1 MDVTTPALQ
10 REPRPRTRELK
21 TLRLADVP
29 SAGGKGANLGELFA
43 AGLEVPP
50 GFVVTADAYLDAM
63 TRAGLRAALLDEA
76 RAVDVDDPASL
87 RAGAEELR
95 RRVAEAG
102 LPADVRAEVGRSLRA
117 LGPNARVAVRSSAT
131 LEDAPGTS
139 FAGMNETYTDVSGEE
154 AVCAAIVRCW
164 QSLWSPRSMAYRA
177 AHALDAEPAIAVVVQ
192 ALVAAD
198 RAGVVFTA
206 DPATGD
212 TSRVVVEAAF
222 GLGEVV
228 VSGAVQPDTYV
239 LDKASGA
246 LIELRV
252 GTKSFELVESEGR
265 QERRDVPP
273 ERQRTRALSD
283 ADLRSLVDRA
293 VRIEAHHQRPQDV
306 EWAFSGGKLWIL
318 QSRPITTLHPSR
330 SGALPGE
337 APLLVSGL
345 GAAPGRASGPVR
357 VLDAP
362 EAGAALRSGEILV
375 APMTSPDWLPT
386 LRRAAAVVTDSG
398 GMTCHAAIVSR
409 ELRIPCVVGTRDAT
423 RTLRDGELVTV
434 DGLAGRVT
442 AGDGA
447 RAPAAPVSSVQIV
460 RHAGPPSPSRVEDAG
475 GEPTATRLLLNVAS
489 TRDLDELAALDVD
502 GVGLVR
508 AELMLLEALDGVHP
522 QTLVAEGRHE
532 TFVAKMSASLT
543 AIGQAFAPRPVV
555 YRTHDFRT
563 NEFRALR
570 GGERWELHEENPM
583 IGLRGCFRYVTDP
596 TVFEL
601 ELDVLARV
609 RSRCPNVHL
618 MIPFVRTRWELER
631 CLERIDRHAIAR
643 DRSLLRWVMAEVPS
657 VAYWIPAYA
666 RLGIHGVSIGSND
679 LTQLVLGVDRDSA
692 TCAALF
698 DERDEAVLDAIFR
711 IVHAARQSGLTSS
724 ICGQAP
730 STRPEIVERLVAMG
744 IDSISVTPDALGPA
758 RRAVARAERR
768 LLLAAARGR
777 A

>member
-1 MDVTTPALQ
+1 MDVTTRALE
-10 REPRPRTRELK
+10 REPRPRTRDLK
-21 TLRLADVP
+21 TLRLSDV
-29 SAGGKGANLGELFA
+29 SAAGGKGANLGELLA
-43 AGLEVPP
+43 LGVEVPP

-63 TRAGLRAALLDEA
+63 ARAGLRGVLLAKAHALNA
-76 RAVDVDDPASL
+76 DDPESL
-87 RAGAEELR
+87 RAGADELR

-117 LGPNARVAVRSSAT
+117 LGPNARVVVRSSAT

-177 AHALDAEPAIAVVVQ
+177 AHGLTVEPAIAVIVQ
-192 ALVAAD
+192 ALVAAE

-212 TSRVVVEAAF
+212 TARVVVEAAF

-239 LDKASGA
+239 LDKATGA
-246 LIELRV
+246 LLELRV
-252 GTKSFELVESEGR
+252 GSKAFEIVESEGR

-283 ADLRSLVDRA
+283 AELRLLVEQTA
-293 VRIEAHHQRPQDV
+293 RIEAHHQRPQDI
-306 EWAFSGGKLWIL
+306 EWALAGGRLWIV
-318 QSRPITTLHPSR
+318 QSRPITTLHAARTTGP
-330 SGALPGE
+330 GGE
-337 APLLVSGL
+337 ARMLVAGL

-357 VLDAP
+357 VLASP
-362 EAGAALRSGEILV
+362 EAGAALHTGEVLV
-375 APMTSPDWLPT
+375 APMTSPDWMPT
-386 LRRAAAVVTDSG
+386 LRRAAAVVTDGG

-423 RTLRDGELVTV
+423 RALRDGELVTV

-447 RAPAAPVSSVQIV
+447 RAPAAPASSVQIV
-460 RHAGPPSPSRVEDAG
+460 RQAGPPSPARPEDAG

-489 TRDLDELAALDVD
+489 TRDLEEVAALDSD

-532 TFVAKMSASLT
+532 TFVTKMSASLT
-543 AIGQAFAPRPVV
+543 AIGDAFAPRPVI

-570 GGERWELHEENPM
+570 GGERWEPREENPM

-596 TVFEL
+596 TVFDL

-631 CLERIDRHAIAR
+631 CLERIDRHALGR
-643 DRSLLRWVMAEVPS
+643 DRTLARWVMAEVPS

-679 LTQLVLGVDRDSA
+679 LTQLILGVDRDSA
-692 TCAALF
+692 SCAELF
-698 DERDEAVLDAIFR
+698 DERDGAVLDAIER
-711 IVHAARQSGLTSS
+711 IVKAARQSGIASS

-730 STRPEIVERLVAMG
+730 SNRPDIAERLVELG
-744 IDSISVTPDALGPA
+744 IDSISVTPDALDAA
-758 RRAVARAERR
+758 RRAVLRAERR
-768 LLLAAARGR
+768 LLLRAARS
-777 A
+777 AT